1 MEGFKLI
8 LGSGSA
14 SRKEI
19 LGEMGLEFEVLKAD
33 IDERAIRH
41 EDPATLVSIL
51 GNKKA
56 DAILERINSKGVPKY
71 EGEVFL
77 LTGDQV
83 VEHNGKILEKPL
95 DEKEARTFIE
105 GYNRAPARTVGSIII
120 TNVKTGERF
129 ESVDTAEIYFHEIP
143 GEVIDKLIE
152 EGEVFYCAGGLKVED
167 PLVSRYVDHIAGG
180 MDSVMGLSKATV
192 ERLLKNAMESASGAK
207 AV

>member
-1 MEGFKLI
+1 VIGGINRSSWLVETSMEGFKLI

-14 SRKEI
+14 SRKQI
-19 LGEMGLEFEVLKAD
+19 LGEMGLEFEVIKAD

-56 DAILERINSKGVPKY
+56 DAILERINSQGLPKD

-83 VEHNGKILEKPL
+83 VAHDGKILEKPL

-129 ESVDTAEIYFHEIP
+129 ESVDTAEVYFHEIP
-143 GEVIDKLIE
+143 GEVRSEHWE
-152 EGEVFYCAGGLKVED
+152 ESPTAIQIHRCSEFINANE
-167 PLVSRYVDHIAGG
+167 
-180 MDSVMGLSKATV
+180 
-192 ERLLKNAMESASGAK
+192 LLRAHR
-207 AV
+207 